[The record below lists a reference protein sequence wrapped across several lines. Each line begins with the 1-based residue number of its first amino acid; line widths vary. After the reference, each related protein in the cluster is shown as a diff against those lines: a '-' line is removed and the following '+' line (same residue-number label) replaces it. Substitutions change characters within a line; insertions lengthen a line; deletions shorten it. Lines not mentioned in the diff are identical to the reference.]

1 MKKKIGLVFYLRN
14 VSFLFLLFG
23 FNVLLNAQTFS
34 KNREKFLK
42 ESQKLFI
49 EEQMEYNV
57 NQVFPSVIANASSL
71 SEGNFNRMV
80 DAANAVYSSSNDI
93 QLTYFMVAT
102 YVYQSKNKWSSDFTS
117 TWVELERD
125 YRAKDAE
132 DYGPFLEFSYNL
144 FRFKALHKNDNS
156 VWVFKGDMQWNTEKK
171 LKIIC
176 SDGQL
181 LGYSPVLKGEDS
193 VWVSETGGV
202 FEYETK
208 KFIGRNGTITWE
220 KTGLKKSETFAEL
233 KGYRI
238 AMTDV
243 VLKADTVSLTTPYFT
258 SPILGALVDK
268 SKDRLE
274 DQDGAP
280 LFSSFSQRLRI
291 TELKE
296 FMDFDG
302 GFSLQ
307 GSRVVGAGKKGNPA
321 TLIFKYKNKP
331 TLIVSSLHFDI
342 DPTRILS
349 RESSLKLVYPNGD
362 SLVHPS
368 GLFEF
373 EVPKNQLL
381 YTATKRGSFVLP
393 FMDYHFNVT
402 NNAPVLKWEPGTAF
416 PKFTFEMATSQAQK
430 SMQFE
435 SLNYFDQSE
444 FKLWGVGNQNSLV
457 QIAGYCR
464 KNSLEVL
471 SEGQAAN
478 ALGLSIDYAKSKLL
492 DLSMRGFLQ
501 YNTTDK
507 TITPSAKLFSFADAN
522 SNGLDYDNISFT
534 CDLKERPLPAS
545 TEPAQ
550 AEKIKK
556 LNARYVKQ
564 DFYAFIDLDKDQ
576 VFLTGVDG
584 LTLSNA
590 QQVSLY
596 PDSGYCILKP
606 NRDLIFK
613 GQLLAGKL
621 FTELKDAYF
630 SYAEFKVQLN
640 NTTYAALVVNPMVA
654 ADGDQP
660 IELVSSFANL
670 KGEILIDEPTSKS
683 GRSKTNKAFPKLL
696 APNPTK
702 VVYND
707 QSIVNGAYDSSRF
720 FFRLEPFE
728 LDSLDNFN
736 EASQRFKGELIS
748 GGIFPPIK
756 EPLRIMPDYSMG
768 FSTVAPAGG
777 WAFYGDNSKYEN
789 KVILSHNG
797 LQGAGT
803 INYSTATA
811 ISQKLTFLPDST
823 IGIAKFI
830 NKESITGVKVP
841 SVTSE
846 AALVTFIPKKQVLKA
861 SAWRGVNL
869 QMFNNQCEMEG
880 SVILSIKGMRGT
892 GMLHF
897 PDADLGSRDF
907 SFTHEDIFADT
918 SSFALKNRFVSE
930 GQAPVAMETKDVK
943 SNVSFKT
950 RKGEF
955 NSFGTKRIKF
965 PPNQYYCTMDKF
977 FWYMDKANVDFE
989 KSKSQKTTFEAGA
1002 DLEESNFFSM
1012 HEDQDTLQFRSLL
1025 ASYDLKLQTLFC
1037 GKVEYVRVGDAKI
1050 YPDSMK
1056 VTVRKNAVMDPLN
1069 NAKIVAPFVTKFHTF
1084 TNANI
1089 NISSRKKYEG
1099 NAKYPYYDR
1108 DSVLT
1113 VLDMKTI
1120 KYFNS
1125 VTQAEGVI
1133 AQKDNFKLSKEFD
1146 YFGNIKIVAAS
1157 PGIYCDGST
1166 KLNHSCRS
1174 FDRSWLNFKDT
1185 ILAKNIQ
1192 IPISEN
1198 PVNDLGRKLAVG
1210 FLWKNSESMDSVLVY
1225 PAFLSKTQGIDDP
1238 VVFTSSGYVQ
1248 YNPNSLTFQIGEKPR
1263 LSGVS
1268 DVGNLLTM
1276 YTETCS
1282 LTGLGKISFGVNLGE
1297 VSANSFGSISYENES
1312 KKIGMDVSTLIKFPM
1327 QKDVFD
1333 KIGDGLKALESQKNV
1348 DMNSKKLNFSTY
1360 LRQMLSEEK
1369 VNELL
1374 KDYEE
1379 DKLRKMPVGLDQ
1391 TLVIS
1396 GLKFDFV
1403 RFKTKA
1409 NESGF
1414 SSGWITRPPSG
1425 TTETDE
1431 EGDEVKAKTRCAI
1444 IAIEGKPI
1452 LKEVEFNMAVSQTAI
1467 EKSYQGLLI
1476 SFKDQTDKDFLF
1488 DYGMNR
1494 KDGKLLVYSK
1504 DSELK
1509 TMVTE
1514 MKPDKR
1520 KSKDF
1525 SFEWT
1530 DDASL
1535 QLAMVRLKEFL
1546 RAK

>member
-1 MKKKIGLVFYLRN
+1 
-14 VSFLFLLFG
+14 
-23 FNVLLNAQTFS
+23 
-34 KNREKFLK
+34 
-42 ESQKLFI
+42 
-49 EEQMEYNV
+49 V
-57 NQVFPSVIANASSL
+57 N
-71 SEGNFNRMV
+71 
-80 DAANAVYSSSNDI
+80 
-93 QLTYFMVAT
+93 
-102 YVYQSKNKWSSDFTS
+102 
-117 TWVELERD
+117 
-125 YRAKDAE
+125 
-132 DYGPFLEFSYNL
+132 
-144 FRFKALHKNDNS
+144 
-156 VWVFKGDMQWNTEKK
+156 
-171 LKIIC
+171 
-176 SDGQL
+176 
-181 LGYSPVLKGEDS
+181 
-193 VWVSETGGV
+193 
-202 FEYETK
+202 
-208 KFIGRNGTITWE
+208 
-220 KTGLKKSETFAEL
+220 
-233 KGYRI
+233 
-238 AMTDV
+238 
-243 VLKADTVSLTTPYFT
+243 
-258 SPILGALVDK
+258 
-268 SKDRLE
+268 
-274 DQDGAP
+274 
-280 LFSSFSQRLRI
+280 
-291 TELKE
+291 
-296 FMDFDG
+296 
-302 GFSLQ
+302 
-307 GSRVVGAGKKGNPA
+307 
-321 TLIFKYKNKP
+321 
-331 TLIVSSLHFDI
+331 
-342 DPTRILS
+342 
-349 RESSLKLVYPNGD
+349 
-362 SLVHPS
+362 
-368 GLFEF
+368 
-373 EVPKNQLL
+373 
-381 YTATKRGSFVLP
+381 
-393 FMDYHFNVT
+393 
-402 NNAPVLKWEPGTAF
+402 
-416 PKFTFEMATSQAQK
+416 
-430 SMQFE
+430 
-435 SLNYFDQSE
+435 
-444 FKLWGVGNQNSLV
+444 
-457 QIAGYCR
+457 
-464 KNSLEVL
+464 
-471 SEGQAAN
+471 
-478 ALGLSIDYAKSKLL
+478 
-492 DLSMRGFLQ
+492 
-501 YNTTDK
+501 
-507 TITPSAKLFSFADAN
+507 
-522 SNGLDYDNISFT
+522 
-534 CDLKERPLPAS
+534 
-545 TEPAQ
+545 
-550 AEKIKK
+550 
-556 LNARYVKQ
+556 
-564 DFYAFIDLDKDQ
+564 
-576 VFLTGVDG
+576 
-584 LTLSNA
+584 
-590 QQVSLY
+590 
-596 PDSGYCILKP
+596 
-606 NRDLIFK
+606 
-613 GQLLAGKL
+613 
-621 FTELKDAYF
+621 
-630 SYAEFKVQLN
+630 
-640 NTTYAALVVNPMVA
+640 
-654 ADGDQP
+654 
-660 IELVSSFANL
+660 
-670 KGEILIDEPTSKS
+670 
-683 GRSKTNKAFPKLL
+683 
-696 APNPTK
+696 
-702 VVYND
+702 
-707 QSIVNGAYDSSRF
+707 
-720 FFRLEPFE
+720 
-728 LDSLDNFN
+728 
-736 EASQRFKGELIS
+736 
-748 GGIFPPIK
+748 
-756 EPLRIMPDYSMG
+756 
-768 FSTVAPAGG
+768 
-777 WAFYGDNSKYEN
+777 
-789 KVILSHNG
+789 
-797 LQGAGT
+797 
-803 INYSTATA
+803 
-811 ISQKLTFLPDST
+811 
-823 IGIAKFI
+823 
-830 NKESITGVKVP
+830 
-841 SVTSE
+841 
-846 AALVTFIPKKQVLKA
+846 
-861 SAWRGVNL
+861 
-869 QMFNNQCEMEG
+869 
-880 SVILSIKGMRGT
+880 
-892 GMLHF
+892 
-897 PDADLGSRDF
+897 
-907 SFTHEDIFADT
+907 
-918 SSFALKNRFVSE
+918 E

-1297 VSANSFGSISYENES
+1297 VTANSFGSISYENES

-1425 TTETDE
+1425 STETDE

-1476 SFKDQTDKDFLF
+1476 SFKDQSDKDFLF

-1525 SFEWT
+1525 SFEWI